1 MGASSSYQTDMNS
14 TSRSIPFD
22 DKGDNRWASFEY
34 YPFKRGDHRIV
45 YKGISFK
52 SSISFK
58 KEDENEDETMKEADE
73 KLEITSTNTPYNT
86 YWTKMKCVVKSVKHG
101 DIDSKDSRN
110 EKSHWFRELSITGS
124 TYAKMFGKELPSGI
138 RKSNI
143 VFVKSYLTEIDNMS
157 SAWNNVCN
165 FFKSRNK
172 RLSSGDLVLIEERIY
187 GEFQN
192 FIFVDGTS
200 HDKCPELLIAFVHF
214 SYHKSEGK
222 LVICDLQGAID
233 DNNNY
238 FLTVPTIHS
247 IEKSFGPKD
256 QGNKGIKE
264 VFYRHKCN
272 EFCQK
277 DWMKP

>member
-22 DKGDNRWASFEY
+22 EKGDNRWASFEY
-34 YPFKRGDHRIV
+34 YPFKHGDHRIV

-52 SSISFK
+52 SSINYK
-58 KEDENEDETMKEADE
+58 REDENEDETWKESDE
-73 KLEITSTNTPYNT
+73 KMEITSTKTPYNT
-86 YWTKMKCVVKSVKHG
+86 YWTKMKCVVKNVKHG
-101 DIDSKDSRN
+101 DIDSKDARN
-110 EKSHWFRELSITGS
+110 EKSHWFRELSNTGS
-124 TYAKMFGKELPSGI
+124 TYAKMFGKELSSGN

-143 VFVKSYLTEIDNMS
+143 VFAKPYLTEIDNMS
-157 SAWNNVCN
+157 SAWNDVCN

-172 RLSSGDLVLIEERIY
+172 RLSIGDLVLIEERIY

-200 HDKCPELLIAFVHF
+200 HDKSSELLMAFVHF

-222 LVICDLQGAID
+222 MVICDLQGAID
-233 DNNNY
+233 DNDNY

-247 IEKSFGPKD
+247 IEESFGPKD
-256 QGNKGIKE
+256 QGNKGIKA
-264 VFYRHKCN
+264 VFYQHQCN

-277 DWMKP
+277 DWIKP